1 VVSGVLANGQLEDYF
16 KNKTKEPVGIAA
28 LPPIHPFYIA
38 DLLNSSPK
46 WLPTVFA
53 ELQKN
58 WQTYRV
64 TQTPRSL
71 QKQQMDLIFHI
82 FTPPSQ
88 VLQIPHMKVEHT

>member
-1 VVSGVLANGQLEDYF
+1 VASGVLANGQLEDHF
-16 KNKTKEPVGIAA
+16 KNKTKEPICIAA
-28 LPPIHPFYIA
+28 LPSIHPFYIA

-53 ELQKN
+53 ESRKN
-58 WQTYRV
+58 WQIYRV

-82 FTPPSQ
+82 CMPPSRAP
-88 VLQIPHMKVEHT
+88 QIPHMKVEHT